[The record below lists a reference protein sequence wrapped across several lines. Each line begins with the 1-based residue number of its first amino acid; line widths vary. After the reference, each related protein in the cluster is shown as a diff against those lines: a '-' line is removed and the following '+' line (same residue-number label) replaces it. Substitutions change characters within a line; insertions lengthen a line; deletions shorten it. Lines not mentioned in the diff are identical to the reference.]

1 MADPGPVNL
10 TACIV
15 CLVIIVILEDFIYLC
30 RAALMALPETRAQEL
45 LESEKKS
52 VQRLIRHKDDVFLS
66 MSFGSIFL
74 TLLFAA
80 IAMVA
85 FGLKLADAIGTLI
98 GSILIVCLAEA
109 LIMMSVAGIVP
120 RKIGRKRPVG
130 VLKRFAAPALVFYWI
145 NRPAVVVSNAIS
157 LLITRMT
164 GIDHMKEED
173 NITEAEILSMVDSG
187 EESGT
192 IENGQSEYIKN
203 IFAFDDVFVSDL
215 MTHRTDVTA
224 VETGCPVQELN
235 RVAQEEGYSRI
246 PVYEEDIDNIVGIAY
261 IKDLLPYVGKE
272 MTTHIKASE
281 IMRKAFYVP
290 ETMRCDKLFRS
301 MNEKHVQMA
310 VAVDEYGGTAGI
322 ISPDDILELI
332 FGPSVFSRPDAE
344 PLVVKKGPSTW
355 EIDAR
360 ANLDEVSR
368 EIGVDLEAEDADRLA
383 GWVAFHAERLPHVGQ
398 EIFADGCRVTVLKR
412 RHRRVTLVRLEVVE
426 RPGAETDEEILA
438 ETDEA
443 VEKVEES
450 K

>member
-98 GSILIVCLAEA
+98 GRILIVCLAEA

-322 ISPDDILELI
+322 ITMEDLIESI
-332 FGPSVFSRPDAE
+332 FGS
-344 PLVVKKGPSTW
+344 
-355 EIDAR
+355 IQ
-360 ANLDEVSR
+360 DEY
-368 EIGVDLEAEDADRLA
+368 D
-383 GWVAFHAERLPHVGQ
+383 
-398 EIFADGCRVTVLKR
+398 
-412 RHRRVTLVRLEVVE
+412 
-426 RPGAETDEEILA
+426 DEEEEEIRKTGDGTYEMDGTLDVEDVAEKLGIEIPEDDDYDTIGGFLISILGFIPEDGTEASA
-438 ETDEA
+438 EFGGYSWTAKE
-443 VEKVEES
+443 VEDRRIGKVCAES
-450 K
+450 LKNS